1 MDKFPSF
8 SAETIQFL
16 KAAIGEW
23 LHTEDAREFLQLAY
37 RISPEFL
44 FDLLEKR
51 WETGQYDA
59 AVQEIWYAQWH
70 IRQETDRIIQ
80 AWYAA
85 ILEKLPQLSEDTQV
99 CAVDLLQKSG
109 AVRLEQVRPI
119 FEQAKDP
126 ENRLQLLTALSRFE
140 DTAENLDLWLLALE
154 ERKDLPL
161 SRPGTMTDRP
171 CSLQIRSLVRRMK

>member
-1 MDKFPSF
+1 M
-8 SAETIQFL
+8 
-16 KAAIGEW
+16 
-23 LHTEDAREFLQLAY
+23 
-37 RISPEFL
+37 
-44 FDLLEKR
+44 
-51 WETGQYDA
+51 
-59 AVQEIWYAQWH
+59 QEIWYAQGH